1 MFSPACNHE
10 LPPHPALRSSVQSF
24 VCPQT
29 RKCYSDWFIL
39 LWGVSKKE
47 TRTSLPVPVLP
58 GVAGTRPGGPIL
70 CFPSPV
76 SSWQRA
82 APGRPS
88 ILLHP
93 GSSPATWVGQERLA
107 QGTLLPTVQGRGVG
121 PFILDEEKRGFPT
134 QLTRGLH
141 LAVIKLCSADGK
153 LGWDPSWFLVSILG
167 WNLEKQLVKN

>member
-1 MFSPACNHE
+1 MVHFTLGGVQKGDQDLSP
-10 LPPHPALRSSVQSF
+10 SSCSSRHGWDQA
-24 VCPQT
+24 
-29 RKCYSDWFIL
+29 W
-39 LWGVSKKE
+39 
-47 TRTSLPVPVLP
+47 
-58 GVAGTRPGGPIL
+58 GGPRL

-134 QLTRGLH
+134 QFTRGLC
-141 LAVIKLCSADGK
+141 LAVIRLCSADGK
-153 LGWDPSWFLVSILG
+153 LDWDPSWFLVSILS
-167 WNLEKQLVKN
+167 WNLEQQVVNK